1 MSLIEFEDVTC
12 RLVSGAVVV
21 DATFEVAAGEFVCI
35 IGPTGAGKTT
45 LLRLAYMD
53 LLPEKGK
60 VVVDRFDS
68 SRIKRRHIPA
78 LRRKVGMV
86 FQEFE
91 LLEDRD
97 VFENVALPLRVIGLS
112 KRDIRDKVGHV
123 LEELGIAGRKH
134 HLPSQL
140 SGGEQQIVSLARAI
154 VKNPLVVL
162 ADEPT
167 GNLDPVSSHKIVSL
181 LEQINREGTAVL
193 MASHDYNLIKD
204 RGHRFIRI
212 SEGQVRG

>member
-1 MSLIEFEDVTC
+1 MTLVRFENVTC
-12 RLVSGAVVV
+12 TLVSGAVVV
-21 DATFEVAAGEFVCI
+21 DATFEVEKGEFVCI

-45 LLRLAYMD
+45 LLKLVYMD
-53 LLPEKGK
+53 ILPEKGR
-60 VVVDRFDS
+60 VVVDGFDS
-68 SRIKRRHIPA
+68 SRVKRRHIPL

-91 LLEDRD
+91 LLQDRN
-97 VFENVALPLRVIGLS
+97 VFENVSLPLRVLGLN
-112 KRDIRDKVGHV
+112 KREIRDRVNGV
-123 LEELGIAGRKH
+123 LDELGIAARKD

-154 VKNPLVVL
+154 VKRPVVVL

-167 GNLDPVSSHKIVSL
+167 GNLDPVASHKIVAL

-193 MASHDYNLIKD
+193 MASHDYNLMKD

-212 SEGQVRG
+212 SRGRVRG

>member
-1 MSLIEFEDVTC
+1 MSLIKFEDVTC
-12 RLVSGAVVV
+12 RLVSGAVVM
-21 DATFEVAAGEFVCI
+21 DASFEVGEGEFVCV

-45 LLRLAYMD
+45 LLRLVYMD

-68 SRIKRRHIPA
+68 SRIKPRHIPV

-91 LLEDRD
+91 LLGDRD
-97 VFENVALPLRVIGLS
+97 VIENVALPLRVIGMN
-112 KRDIRDKVGHV
+112 KKEIRDRVDRV
-123 LEELGIAGRKH
+123 LDELGIANRKH

-154 VKNPLVVL
+154 VKDPVVVL

-167 GNLDPVSSHKIVSL
+167 GNLDPVASHKIVTL

-212 SEGQVRG
+212 SEGEVRG

>member
-1 MSLIEFEDVTC
+1 MSLIRFEDVTC

-21 DATFEVAAGEFVCI
+21 GASFDVDEGEFVCI

-45 LLRLAYMD
+45 LLRLIYMD
-53 LLPEKGK
+53 LIPEQGR

-68 SRIKRRHIPA
+68 SRIKRRHIPIV
-78 LRRKVGMV
+78 RRKVGMV

-91 LLEDRD
+91 LLKDRS
-97 VFENVALPLRVIGLS
+97 VFENVALPLRVLGRN
-112 KRDIRDKVGHV
+112 KKEIRDGVGRV
-123 LEELGIAGRKH
+123 LDELGMEDRRN

-140 SGGEQQIVSLARAI
+140 SGGEQQIISLARAI
-154 VKNPLVVL
+154 VKDPIVVL

-167 GNLDPVSSHKIVSL
+167 GNLDPVSSHRIVTL
-181 LEQINREGTAVL
+181 LEKINEGGTAVL

-212 SEGQVRG
+212 SEGRVQG